1 MKISVVL
8 AAYNEEKLIGRCIE
22 AIQNQDFPKNEY
34 EIVVVDNNSKD
45 RTSQIVKKAGIA
57 PFLYDAHQGAI
68 WAKDYAV
75 KKAKGEIVVV
85 TDADSIP
92 QKDWLKNID
101 AIMEDKKIKLAGGKV
116 YPIGNSFT
124 SRLLLEAFDVAAR
137 VLSIFGV
144 PLVWGSNMV
153 VRKSA
158 FEAVGGFDTTLHS
171 SDDWEFTLRV
181 QKRYGLKS
189 SIYTNKMKVNVS
201 PRKFESTD
209 NFIPYFLNGF
219 FSFISIF
226 IFRRAWRAGA
236 IATVR

>member
-45 RTSQIVKKAGIA
+45 RTSQIVKKAGIT
-57 PFLYDAHQGAI
+57 PLLYDAHQGAI

-75 KKAKGEIVVV
+75 DKAKGEIVVV

-92 QKDWLKNID
+92 AKNWLKEID
-101 AIMEDKKIKLAGGKV
+101 QIMQDKKIKLAGGKV
-116 YPIGNSFT
+116 YPIGNSLT
-124 SRLLLEAFDVAAR
+124 SRLLLETFDIFAAI
-137 VLSIFGV
+137 LSIFGV

-158 FEAVGGFDTTLHS
+158 FEQVGGFDTTLHS
-171 SDDWEFTLRV
+171 SDDWEFTLRI
-181 QKRYGLKS
+181 QKKYGLKS
-189 SIYTNKMKVNVS
+189 ARYMKSMKVKVS
-201 PRKFESTD
+201 PRKFEDTS

-236 IATVR
+236 ITIVR

>member
-45 RTSQIVKKAGIA
+45 RTSQIVKKAGLT
-57 PFLYDAHQGAI
+57 PLLYDAHQGAI

-75 KKAKGEIVVV
+75 DKAKGEIVVV

-92 QKDWLKNID
+92 SKDWLKNID
-101 AIMEDKKIKLAGGKV
+101 NIMQDKKIKLAGGKV

-124 SRLLLEAFDVAAR
+124 SRLLLEAFNVAAKI
-137 VLSIFGV
+137 LSVIGV

-158 FEAVGGFDTTLHS
+158 FESVGGFDTTLHS
-171 SDDWEFTLRV
+171 SDDWEFTLRI
-181 QKRYGLKS
+181 QKKYGLNS
-189 SIYTNKMKVNVS
+189 AIYTSKMKVNVS
-201 PRKFESTD
+201 PRKFENTG
-209 NFIPYFLNGF
+209 NFIPYFLNGL
-219 FSFISIF
+219 FSFVFIF

-236 IATVR
+236 IVTVR